1 MENTT
6 PPNPSGVL
14 PIYLFRA
21 SLGQIRI
28 STLLFKF
35 AVDDRCS
42 RLRQDTDV
50 SDFKC
55 NEENGALESAATS

>member
-21 SLGQIRI
+21 S
-28 STLLFKF
+28 FNAF
-35 AVDDRCS
+35 AGWKLS
-42 RLRQDTDV
+42 FL
-50 SDFKC
+50 
-55 NEENGALESAATS
+55 AAATLMVAPVDGLRASPLIKTQEP